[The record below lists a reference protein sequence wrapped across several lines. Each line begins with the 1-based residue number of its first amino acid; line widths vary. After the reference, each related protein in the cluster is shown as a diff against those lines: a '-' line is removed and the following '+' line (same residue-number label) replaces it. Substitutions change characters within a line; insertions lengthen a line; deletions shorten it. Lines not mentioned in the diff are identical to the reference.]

1 MHTAHLPDAPV
12 LGVARIR
19 PRPVA
24 LLHPEVRRG
33 ARSMA
38 VLMAGY
44 LPFGLTLGAAIGAH
58 PEPVTAWLAAFAI
71 YSGTAHLAVV
81 QLTASGVA
89 VPVVVVTALL
99 IQSRLAVYSLS
110 LARHWRAESLRV
122 RAVLAATLVEPS
134 WMAAT
139 DRYGRPGSAAD
150 KRRHHLG
157 AVLALTVGWLS
168 MITAG
173 MVLGPSVTAGTGLH
187 LAAPL
192 CLVAMLVPR
201 LDGGPSRAALLVAI
215 PVAALAAHLPAG
227 AGLLVAIGSATAAGA
242 AVSAVA
248 TRREAVR

>member
-1 MHTAHLPDAPV
+1 MHTTHLSDAPV
-12 LGVARIR
+12 LGVARARIR
-19 PRPVA
+19 PLA
-24 LLHPEVRRG
+24 GLHPEVRRG

-81 QLTASGVA
+81 QLTAEGVA
-89 VPVVVVTALL
+89 LPVVVVTALL
-99 IQSRLAVYSLS
+99 IQSRLAVYALS

-122 RAVLAATLVEPS
+122 RALLAATLVEPS
-134 WMAAT
+134 WVAAT
-139 DRYGRPGSAAD
+139 DRYGRPGSAVD

-157 AVLALTVGWLS
+157 AVVALTVGWLS

-173 MVLGPSVTAGTGLH
+173 MVVGPSVTAGTGLH

-192 CLVAMLVPR
+192 CLVAMLLPR
-201 LDGGPSRAALLVAI
+201 LDGNPSRVALLAAV
-215 PVAALAAHLPAG
+215 PVAVVAAPLPAG
-227 AGLLVAIGSATAAGA
+227 TGLLVAIAAATAAGA
-242 AVSAVA
+242 AASTVA
-248 TRREAVR
+248 ARREVVR